1 MYDDSND
8 DDDDD
13 EIALNVFRQ
22 KLNLP
27 KSLTFQDYVDA
38 DRDLESGEAVTE
50 DAILADL
57 VALTNSNEE
66 KDEAE
71 EQETEVSSDLIPRV
85 GKQFQA

>member
-1 MYDDSND
+1 MYDESS
-8 DDDDD
+8 DDDD
-13 EIALNVFRQ
+13 EIPLNVLRQ

-27 KSLTFQDYVDA
+27 ESLTFQDYVDV

-71 EQETEVSSDLIPRV
+71 EQENEVSSDLIPRV